1 MRHDPSPTRPT
12 RPDPNARAARTR
24 QRLDRPLASLP
35 DAAAL
40 LFLIAGTASAQ
51 VPGARDAAREFEMTD
66 NSFLIEE
73 AFNQEPGVVQTT
85 LTFLTGDEEWGL
97 ALSQEWPLGTQTH
110 QFGYTIP
117 YESGGSPAIAD
128 LYLHYRYQALTET
141 ARRPAFSPRLS
152 LILPTTRKE
161 DESGQGNPGWEVNLP
176 LSKQF
181 GDFYTHVNVG
191 GTGRPGVDTPGGEEV
206 HLLTPWLGG
215 SVIWRARPFLHL
227 LLESLAEFEETVSG
241 PDTTD
246 REVVWVLSPG
256 LRAGR
261 DFGRSQLVAGIAV
274 PIGLTRAA
282 TDAALLVYL
291 SYEFPFKR

>member
-1 MRHDPSPTRPT
+1 MRRNPSPAHSAP
-12 RPDPNARAARTR
+12 PDPNARATRTR

-35 DAAAL
+35 NAAAL
-40 LFLIAGTASAQ
+40 LFLVAVTAGAQ
-51 VPGARDAAREFEMTD
+51 VPGAGDAAREFEMTD

-85 LTFLTGDEEWGL
+85 LTFLTGDGGWGL
-97 ALSQEWPLGTQTH
+97 DLSQEWPLGTQTH

-117 YESGGSPAIAD
+117 YESDGSPAIAD
-128 LYLHYRYQALTET
+128 LYLDYRYQAITET

-176 LSKQF
+176 LSKRY
-181 GDFYTHVNVG
+181 GDFYVHVNVG

-215 SVIWRARPFLHL
+215 SVIWRARRFLNL

-241 PDTTD
+241 PGTTD
-246 REVVWVLSPG
+246 REVIWVLSPG
-256 LRAGR
+256 LRTGR
-261 DFGRSQLVAGIAV
+261 DFGRSQFVAGLAV

-282 TDAALLVYL
+282 TDIALLVYL
-291 SYEFPFKR
+291 SYEFPFRR